1 MSSTQCQCSVL
12 AVPTGSV
19 GATLTGGI
27 QDVSALLPLL
37 GTEQC
42 EDHSSSALTKGY
54 FYVAVTPMSLFGSLG
69 LARAGLKTFIA
80 SLNFSIFDLNI
91 HGALIL
97 SNMGF
102 RPLGTNLSL
111 IMLDE
116 NDKDKRHLVETRLN
130 ELLED
135 LHVDKTKITGIS
147 HNSKRW
153 NVDMMVYTAL
163 FCILSVIP
171 YIHLNLR
178 GESSLSH
185 GTRWTFPA
193 VRAVGGFLTATM
205 MQLIIQR
212 RITTLCRRWLSKHD
226 HGKAGDPPRE
236 GAKHTSE
243 VDVPELDKKGGRPGR
258 ASDLDVERGLEPT
271 GASDKDEGVLVAN
284 TPSDPKEQMP
294 MTLANRPPKT
304 NSDHNH
310 GQTTDQ
316 DQNAGSQRSTR
327 SNHQDPDTMG
337 TWAATSYGSLNH

>member
-1 MSSTQCQCSVL
+1 MSSTQCSCSVSS
-12 AVPTGSV
+12 GSV

-42 EDHSSSALTKGY
+42 EDHASSALTKGY
-54 FYVAVTPMSLFGSLG
+54 FYVAATPVSLFGSLG

-80 SLNFSIFDLNI
+80 SLNFSVFNLDVR
-91 HGALIL
+91 GALML

-116 NDKDKRHLVETRLN
+116 NNKDKHHLVETRLD

-153 NVDMMVYTAL
+153 NVDMIVYAAF
-163 FCILSVIP
+163 FCFLSMIP
-171 YIHLNLR
+171 YIYLNLR
-178 GESSLSH
+178 DGSSLSH
-185 GTRWTFPA
+185 GMRWTFPA

-205 MQLIIQR
+205 MQLVIQR

-226 HGKAGDPPRE
+226 RGKTGEPPNE
-236 GAKHTSE
+236 GAKHMSE
-243 VDVPELDKKGGRPGR
+243 MVVPGSDNRGEGSER
-258 ASDLDVERGLEPT
+258 AGNHDLERGLEPT
-271 GASDKDEGVLVAN
+271 GASHKDEKRVC
-284 TPSDPKEQMP
+284 
-294 MTLANRPPKT
+294 R
-304 NSDHNH
+304 
-310 GQTTDQ
+310 
-316 DQNAGSQRSTR
+316 
-327 SNHQDPDTMG
+327 
-337 TWAATSYGSLNH
+337 